1 MSTLIDNL
9 RDAANAARVD
19 QEIGT
24 YRRRRGVH
32 PQVPIIATRTGT
44 KIPAGHLQTGIRIQ
58 VGGGTSTGTETDVRL
73 LVAQRLKVALGAINI
88 TIGIP
93 QRQVPEDASI
103 FHTGHANSM
112 ARILASPH
120 IAQGTLGL
128 VERDLTYGLLE
139 RTRTTHSS
147 WREVGT
153 FGYSMGHEAV
163 NVDTDAEL
171 THPGLAGIEWLHAFL
186 GEGVSRDHALKIASV
201 PPATF
206 YAWQNKPLS
215 AVRPKTIAHLLR
227 VNASLKLLETAHGSE
242 HAHVI
247 LNAGSPNL
255 LHQLVSGGAEAE
267 AALKRIADRAQPAE
281 TSPAARVADRSEL
294 LARLRSLD
302 AAAESQPDP
311 SPLGGAAQIDT
322 GLAEQLRDDMD

>member
-1 MSTLIDNL
+1 
-9 RDAANAARVD
+9 
-19 QEIGT
+19 
-24 YRRRRGVH
+24 
-32 PQVPIIATRTGT
+32 
-44 KIPAGHLQTGIRIQ
+44 
-58 VGGGTSTGTETDVRL
+58 
-73 LVAQRLKVALGAINI
+73 
-88 TIGIP
+88 
-93 QRQVPEDASI
+93 
-103 FHTGHANSM
+103 M

-139 RTRTTHSS
+139 KTRTTHPS

-153 FGYSMGHEAV
+153 FGYSMVHEGV
-163 NVDTDAEL
+163 NVDTDAGP

-186 GEGVSRDHALKIASV
+186 GEGVSRDHALKIARV

-206 YAWQNKPLS
+206 YAWQSKPLS

-247 LNAGSPNL
+247 LNSGSPNL
-255 LHQLVSGGAEAE
+255 LHQLFSGGAEAE
-267 AALKRIADRAQPAE
+267 AALERIADRAQPAAV
-281 TSPAARVADRSEL
+281 TSPAARVVDRNDL

-322 GLAEQLRDDMD
+322 GLAERLRDDMDSAPAE